1 MKKLKKIKLK
11 SVVLLSPNEMKQL
24 HGANSNP
31 SDGQAGCYVK
41 CDGVMFFS
49 EGLSGCKLCLT
60 GGNIIHCMAAPSGID
75 GPQEAR
81 SYGCS
86 GNTLVL
92 LNTSGSSLIP

>member
-11 SVVLLSPNEMKQL
+11 SVVLLSPNEMRQL

-31 SDGQAGCYVK
+31 SDGQAGCYVR
-41 CDGVMFFS
+41 CDDKVYFS
-49 EGLSGCKLCLT
+49 ENISGCKLCVT
-60 GGNIIHCMAAPSGID
+60 GGNIIHCMAAPSGV
-75 GPQEAR
+75 GGSQEAR